1 MNQEVDEKITAI
13 KAFLQTAGL
22 KVAHKQNVLRTR
34 LKNGYLVDVFTLKNT
49 PDRIRARI
57 KTEEQD
63 PSKRQAQVTSTHLA
77 FSEVLAGI
85 VRVAPFCLSRES
97 DGAHIFLADLSFE
110 AEDEDVDENN
120 DDAPIEIGED
130 DIAIIETKDVVE
142 DSESDSP
149 GADSLISLQETGE
162 SDKETEADDLA
173 DFALDFDSGPE
184 NRIKVAKSLA
194 EEALENLQT
203 VDSKTLR
210 QRLDIM
216 ALRRTSGVRLAIT
229 RIFRSALDVADLEKT
244 VRKEAKRIVSQEDRS
259 ELQAIKSICG
269 DGVLDPVINLLWQE
283 VFK

>member
-110 AEDEDVDENN
+110 AEDD

-162 SDKETEADDLA
+162 PDKETEADDLA

-216 ALRRTSGVRLAIT
+216 DLRRTSGVRLAIT
-229 RIFRSALDVADLEKT
+229 RIFRSALEVADLEKT

>member
-110 AEDEDVDENN
+110 AEDD

-149 GADSLISLQETGE
+149 GADSLISLQEMGE
-162 SDKETEADDLA
+162 PDKETEADDLA

-216 ALRRTSGVRLAIT
+216 DLRRTSGVRLAIT

>member
-22 KVAHKQNVLRTR
+22 KVAQKQNVLRTR

-110 AEDEDVDENN
+110 AEDD

-162 SDKETEADDLA
+162 PDKETEADDLA

-229 RIFRSALDVADLEKT
+229 RIFRSALEVADLEKT

>member
-110 AEDEDVDENN
+110 AEDD

-162 SDKETEADDLA
+162 PDKETETDDLA

-216 ALRRTSGVRLAIT
+216 DLRRTSGVRLAIT
-229 RIFRSALDVADLEKT
+229 RIFRSALEVADLEKT

>member
-1 MNQEVDEKITAI
+1 MA
-13 KAFLQTAGL
+13 
-22 KVAHKQNVLRTR
+22 
-34 LKNGYLVDVFTLKNT
+34 
-49 PDRIRARI
+49 
-57 KTEEQD
+57 
-63 PSKRQAQVTSTHLA
+63 
-77 FSEVLAGI
+77 
-85 VRVAPFCLSRES
+85 API
-97 DGAHIFLADLSFE
+97 IFLADLSFE
-110 AEDEDVDENN
+110 AEDD

-162 SDKETEADDLA
+162 PDKETGADDLA

-216 ALRRTSGVRLAIT
+216 DLRRTSGVRLAIT

>member
-110 AEDEDVDENN
+110 AEDD

-149 GADSLISLQETGE
+149 GAGSLISLQETGE
-162 SDKETEADDLA
+162 PDKETEADDLA

-216 ALRRTSGVRLAIT
+216 DLRRTSGVRLAIT

-269 DGVLDPVINLLWQE
+269 DGVLDPVIDLLWQE